1 MNPTNPGLVQA
12 THLARGAYLYV
23 RQSTLRQVAES
34 TESTRRQYALRERA
48 EALGWPADRI
58 EVIDCDQ
65 GISGTSAADREG
77 FQRLVTEVSMG
88 HAGVV
93 LGLEVSRLAR
103 NCSDW
108 HRLVELCA
116 MTGTLILDQ
125 DGLYD
130 PTTFNHQLVLGIKG
144 FMSAVETGILR
155 ARLRGGLLA
164 KAARGELRIG
174 LPVGFVYNELD
185 QVCLHPD
192 AQVRQSIQLLFE
204 TFRHTGTA
212 GATVKYFGDRSLLFP
227 RSAGSGTRTAEVVW
241 RPLEVSTVVE
251 ADWNDKLRA
260 LAQAREEAERQRAAE
275 QSTLDENTEARIRA
289 LAHDFPAVWNDPT
302 TSHRDR
308 KRMARLRPW
317 TSFRPRAQE
326 CDPAAAP
333 A

>member
-144 FMSAVETGILR
+144 FMSALEIGILR

-192 AQVRQSIQLLFE
+192 AQVRQSIHLLFE
-204 TFRHTGTA
+204 TFRRTGSTYS
-212 GATVKYFGDRSLLFP
+212 VNPSNPDP
-227 RSAGSGTRTAEVVW
+227 GS
-241 RPLEVSTVVE
+241 S
-251 ADWNDKLRA
+251 
-260 LAQAREEAERQRAAE
+260 
-275 QSTLDENTEARIRA
+275 
-289 LAHDFPAVWNDPT
+289 DFSQLGLCLSD
-302 TSHRDR
+302 
-308 KRMARLRPW
+308 
-317 TSFRPRAQE
+317 F
-326 CDPAAAP
+326 
-333 A
+333 